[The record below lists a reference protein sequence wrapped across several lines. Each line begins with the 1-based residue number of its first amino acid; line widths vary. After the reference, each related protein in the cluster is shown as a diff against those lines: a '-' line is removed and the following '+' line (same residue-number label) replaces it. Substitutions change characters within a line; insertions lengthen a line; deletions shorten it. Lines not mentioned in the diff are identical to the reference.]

1 MTDQVKNDAATKA
14 NTPVAG
20 KQSMTAAKAKKLGLD
35 PAPYGKPAK
44 K

>member
-1 MTDQVKNDAATKA
+1 MTDQVKNDTATKA
-14 NTPVAG
+14 NVPVAG